1 MSSMYTSQ
9 EISIR
14 NAVADPVSS
23 MLLEKLIDVI
33 KQKHGIQSSD
43 IIIEHTSIPN
53 AKCELTMGVTIII
66 SIASGVISAAIWDY
80 IKIVYKRNCP
90 PKNKKEWV
98 LDINIEKPLHV
109 SVKENNETGSISIEI
124 NEKSPN

>member
-1 MSSMYTSQ
+1 MYTSQ

-53 AKCELTMGVTIII
+53 AKIGR
-66 SIASGVISAAIWDY
+66 A
-80 IKIVYKRNCP
+80 
-90 PKNKKEWV
+90 
-98 LDINIEKPLHV
+98 HV
-109 SVKENNETGSISIEI
+109 
-124 NEKSPN
+124 